1 MRAYNRFIAVLSIC
15 FALATFF
22 MASYKVE
29 MLDAYFAV
37 YTIILL
43 VLTSLF
49 MFLSPG
55 ARRELNRVG
64 IGAFG
69 GFMIIVAV
77 KVVEILS
84 GK

>member
-1 MRAYNRFIAVLSIC
+1 MRIYNRFIAVLAIC
-15 FALATFF
+15 YAAATVI
-22 MASYKVE
+22 MAAYRIE
-29 MLDAYFAV
+29 ILDAYFSV

-49 MFLSPG
+49 MFLSPE

-69 GFMIIVAV
+69 GFIIIVAI
-77 KVVEILS
+77 KVAEILT